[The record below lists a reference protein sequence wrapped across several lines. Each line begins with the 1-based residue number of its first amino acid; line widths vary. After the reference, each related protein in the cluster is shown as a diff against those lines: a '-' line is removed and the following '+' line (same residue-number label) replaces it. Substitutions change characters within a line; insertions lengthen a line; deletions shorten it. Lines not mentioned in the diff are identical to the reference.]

1 MLAVLVFRAS
11 SFGASNMML
20 RDLCSA
26 SLCCAVLAGC
36 GPGRRAAAPSP
47 AGVVPG
53 TYAMEICRGPCHGQA
68 GDTVLVRGH
77 LVIEAAEYPLSE
89 LPPVARKHLEHDI
102 FMRVRDDSV
111 LDPNACFELTRV
123 REVHSYAGAN
133 RVGLTRGEPSRGDS
147 VGVDLF
153 HSPDAGYYVILQS
166 VRGELRGR
174 GHSWGVGDARVD
186 VPQDSVYARRIG
198 PPDRSLCVRAAEVE
212 AAAREARQTPPR
224 P

>member
-1 MLAVLVFRAS
+1 
-11 SFGASNMML
+11 MML

-36 GPGRRAAAPSP
+36 GSGRRAVAPSP
-47 AGVVPG
+47 ASVVPG
-53 TYAMEICRGPCHGQA
+53 TYAMEICSGPCQGQA
-68 GDTVLVRGH
+68 GDTVLARGH

-89 LPPVARKHLEHDI
+89 LPLVARKYLEDDI
-102 FMRVRDDSV
+102 FMRVRDDSIR
-111 LDPNACFELTRV
+111 DPNACFELTMV
-123 REVHSYAGAN
+123 RRSGSYAGAN
-133 RVGLTRGEPSRGDS
+133 RVGLTRAEPAGGDS

-174 GHSWGVGDARVD
+174 GRSWGVGDGRVD

-198 PPDRSLCVRAAEVE
+198 RPDRALCIRAAEVE
-212 AAAREARQTPPR
+212 AAAREARRTPPR